1 MNDPSD
7 PLGLREDAPLFAAW
21 LASRAADVAPFT
33 TPGHKRR
40 H

>member
-1 MNDPSD
+1 MNDPSE

-33 TPGHKRR
+33 TPVH
-40 H
+40 